1 VTEAQIA
8 KKTLL
13 GMIPVD
19 SPFYGYH
26 PVTRL
31 ALLIFLSVGPL
42 FVNMPEINLGL
53 IAVTIGLLRWGKVQM
68 QQIRRYLPL
77 LATVAIFM
85 FTVAFLAPGDRA
97 KLTGVRLSGLTFY
110 FEPMWW
116 AFVSYCR
123 LIAMLFGAI
132 LYFSTNRERDTLVAL
147 RSLRVPFAVSYV
159 GALSLRS
166 AGMFMED
173 FKTIRE
179 AEQARG
185 LDLES
190 MSLREKIKLYTM
202 YTVPL
207 FAVALRRADEISNAL
222 FARGYTLSGRPAG
235 GGRRTDYLRRRYP
248 VQLHDWVLAV
258 GLIVLFV
265 VITVLSQTTPVFS
278 DGLSPLKHLLARR
291 VGLGL

>member
-1 VTEAQIA
+1 MV
-8 KKTLL
+8 
-13 GMIPVD
+13 PVD
-19 SPFYGYH
+19 SPFYRYH

-31 ALLIFLSVGPL
+31 ALLVFLSVTPL
-42 FVNMPEINLGL
+42 FVDMPEINLGL
-53 IAVTIGLLRWGKVQM
+53 ILAALVLLRWGRVRM

-77 LATVAIFM
+77 LATVALFM
-85 FTVAFLAPGDRA
+85 FGVAFLAPGDRA
-97 KLTGVRLSGLTFY
+97 RLAPFRLAGLTFY
-110 FEPMWW
+110 FQPMWW

-123 LIAMLFGAI
+123 LVAMLFGAI

-147 RSLRVPFAVSYV
+147 RSLRIPFAVSYV
-159 GALSLRS
+159 AALSLRS

-173 FKTIRE
+173 FRTIRE

-190 MSLREKIKLYTM
+190 MSVGEKAKLYTM

-235 GGRRTDYLRRRYP
+235 GGPRTDYLRRRYP
-248 VQLHDWVLAV
+248 VERRDWTLSAGLAAMFV
-258 GLIVLFV
+258 VAIVLGKV
-265 VITVLSQTTPVFS
+265 MGVFS
-278 DGLSPLKHLLARR
+278 DQLSPLHGVALRAI
-291 VGLGL
+291 GLR

>member
-1 VTEAQIA
+1 LGEAQIA

-13 GMIPVD
+13 GMVPAD
-19 SPFYGYH
+19 SPFYRFH
-26 PVTRL
+26 PVGRM
-31 ALLIFLSVGPL
+31 ALLIFLSVTPL
-42 FVNMPEINLGL
+42 FIDMPEVNLGL
-53 IAVTIGLLRWGKVQM
+53 ILVTLGLLWWGRVRM
-68 QQIRRYLPL
+68 QQVRRYLPL
-77 LATVAIFM
+77 LVTVAIFM
-85 FTVAFLAPGDRA
+85 FGVAFLAPGNRTA
-97 KLTGVRLSGLTFY
+97 LTPIRSVGATFY

-147 RSLRVPFAVSYV
+147 RSLGVPFAVSYV
-159 GALSLRS
+159 AALSLRS

-179 AEQARG
+179 AQQARG

-190 MSLREKIKLYTM
+190 LSVVEKAKLYTM

-222 FARGYTLSGRPAG
+222 FAKGYTLSGRPAG
-235 GGRRTDYLRRRYP
+235 GGRRTDYLRAQYP
-248 VQLHDWVLAV
+248 VRARDWAVSV
-258 GLIVLFV
+258 GLVGAFALV
-265 VITVLSQTTPVFS
+265 AALSKTTGVFS
-278 DGLSPLKHLLARR
+278 DHLSPLRAVVVGMVAAR
-291 VGLGL
+291 

>member
-1 VTEAQIA
+1 MTEAQIA

-13 GMIPVD
+13 GMVPVD
-19 SPFYGYH
+19 SPFYRYH
-26 PVTRL
+26 PLTRL
-31 ALLIFLSVGPL
+31 ALLVFLSVTPL
-42 FVNMPEINLGL
+42 FINLPEVNLGL
-53 IAVTIGLLRWGKVQM
+53 IVLSLVLLRWGKVRM
-68 QQIRRYLPL
+68 QQIKRYLPL

-85 FTVAFLAPGDRA
+85 FTVAFLAPGDRSR
-97 KLTGVRLSGLTFY
+97 LTAFRGMGLTFY
-110 FEPMWW
+110 FQPMWW

-147 RSLRVPFAVSYV
+147 RSLRLPFAVSYV
-159 GALSLRS
+159 AALSLRS

-185 LDLES
+185 LDLDA
-190 MSLREKIKLYTM
+190 MALGEKVKLYTM

-207 FAVALRRADEISNAL
+207 FAVALRRAEEISNAL

-235 GGRRTDYLRRRYP
+235 GGPRSDYLRKRYTMAP
-248 VQLHDWVLAV
+248 RDGVATGALTCAFLAV
-258 GLIVLFV
+258 L
-265 VITVLSQTTPVFS
+265 VLSQATGILS
-278 DGLSPLKHLLARR
+278 DGGSPLRRLAAAAVNVRI
-291 VGLGL
+291 